1 MTEHKT
7 INKDSFKILIIIPAF
22 NEEKSVVAVAKA
34 ARDAY
39 ENVDVLVV
47 NDKSTDRTER
57 VLQEHDIDH
66 LSLPTNLGIG
76 GAVQSGFIFAERNNY
91 DIAVQVDGDGQHPP
105 EQIPLLVT
113 PILQD
118 GVDFVI
124 GSRYLQKSQIVSSF
138 ARRLGGGMLATF
150 IWMNTGKKVT
160 DPTSGFRAYNQRAI
174 KFLSRNYPQEYPEP
188 ISVIELLDCGFKL
201 VEIPVKMK
209 ERQFG
214 QSSITGANTF
224 FYMLKVMFAIII
236 AKLRRGGSYA

>member
-1 MTEHKT
+1 MTSSEKST
-7 INKDSFKILIIIPAF
+7 RILVIVPAF
-22 NEEKSVVAVAKA
+22 NEEKSVVSVAKA

-39 ENVDVLVV
+39 DHVDVLVV
-47 NDKSTDRTER
+47 NDKSTDETEDLLR
-57 VLQEHDIDH
+57 KNDIH
-66 LSLPTNLGIG
+66 YLSLPINLGIG

-105 EQIPLLVT
+105 EQIPLLIE
-113 PILQD
+113 PILKD

-124 GSRYLQKSQIVSSF
+124 GSRYLQKSQIVSSL
-138 ARRLGGGMLATF
+138 ARRFGGGMLATF
-150 IWMNTGKKVT
+150 IWLNTRKKVT

-209 ERQFG
+209 EREFG

>member
-1 MTEHKT
+1 M
-7 INKDSFKILIIIPAF
+7 
-22 NEEKSVVAVAKA
+22 VAVAKA
-34 ARDAY
+34 AMEAY

-47 NDKSTDRTER
+47 NDKSTDETER
-57 VLQEHDIDH
+57 VLWENNISH
-66 LSLPTNLGIG
+66 LSLPINLGIG
-76 GAVQSGFIFAERNNY
+76 GAVQSGFLFAERNNY

-105 EQIPLLVT
+105 EQIPLLIE
-113 PILQD
+113 PILKD

-124 GSRYLQKSQIVSSF
+124 GSRYLQKSQIVSSL
-138 ARRLGGGMLATF
+138 ARRFGGGMLATF

-160 DPTSGFRAYNQRAI
+160 DPTSGFRAYNQRTI

-188 ISVIELLDCGFKL
+188 ISVIELLDCGFKHK
-201 VEIPVKMK
+201 EIPVRMK